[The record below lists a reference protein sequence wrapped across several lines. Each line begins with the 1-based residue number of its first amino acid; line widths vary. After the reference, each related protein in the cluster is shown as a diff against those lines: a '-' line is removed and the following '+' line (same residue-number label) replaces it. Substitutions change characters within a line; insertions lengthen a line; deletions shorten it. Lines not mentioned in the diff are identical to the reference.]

1 VIKTNDTV
9 NFSDRQRKRSR
20 NVLVRFGR
28 DIPNL
33 RLDIVQTREQ
43 TARRLTVVLS
53 NFVNEIFQS
62 LLLDPGQKP
71 ATSNPPFLSLPLC
84 FSEQFVI
91 GIFRDGIKQ

>member
-1 VIKTNDTV
+1 
-9 NFSDRQRKRSR
+9 
-20 NVLVRFGR
+20 
-28 DIPNL
+28 
-33 RLDIVQTREQ
+33 
-43 TARRLTVVLS
+43 
-53 NFVNEIFQS
+53 